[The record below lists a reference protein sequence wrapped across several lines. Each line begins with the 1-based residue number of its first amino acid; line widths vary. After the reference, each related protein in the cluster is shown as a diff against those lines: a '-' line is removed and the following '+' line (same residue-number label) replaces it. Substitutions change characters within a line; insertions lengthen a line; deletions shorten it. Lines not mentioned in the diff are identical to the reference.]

1 MRFLGALSPGWEGP
15 LDGLAGGAAAYAL
28 SRLHPSGSVTVVVPD
43 HAAVDRWVRAL
54 RFFAPGRRVLPY
66 PADNGR
72 AWDGNVRDPELALA
86 RIVARAATDAVVV
99 AEARALLAQV
109 PPLGARTLRA
119 GDLLDPQSLV
129 RWLVAR
135 GYLASPQ
142 VDGPGTVALR
152 GGGVEAWG
160 VGNERSTRVL
170 FFDDEVE
177 AVRGPA
183 TLLPAREAAL
193 DAQAAERAAAYVHG
207 VASERGVV
215 GRDRRQVLADLRDGT
230 WFASCE
236 DYLPALAECGPVDLP
251 FPRVVHE
258 PALVDDALARAC
270 DDVERRFDALHEED
284 APLVRP
290 RDRYVR
296 PSLEG
301 RPLRAGGIGFDTRT
315 NGDLRVGSQGELA
328 PVVVAL
334 RKRAATGA
342 SVVLVAD
349 DATRAGRIRQLL
361 EPHGLVPGDT
371 PAPRTVALVV
381 GDLPEGFTAP
391 DIAFVT
397 ADEIFGER
405 LRTET
410 VSVATRFRRAAA
422 GGLGTV
428 NRGEP
433 VVHARHGIGL
443 YRGLAR
449 MPLGETA
456 GDFVVIEYRDGDRLY
471 VPVFRLDLVA
481 PYRTP
486 EGAPPPR
493 LDKLGGATW
502 ELRRAKVRDAVLKLA
517 AEILRIHAGRRLAQA
532 PTFSGRDALFTRFEE
547 AFPYV
552 ETPEQQEAIEAVLG
566 DLAAGTPMDRL
577 VVGDVGFGTTEVA
590 MRAAFRVLLD
600 GYQALVLVPTTV
612 LAAQH
617 LHNFRQRLEPFGG
630 RVEGLSRF
638 VDTADTRRIQA
649 DLAAGG
655 VDVLVATTAALGRS
669 VRFKRL
675 GLVVVDEEHRFGTKH
690 KEESRRLAAGIHY
703 LALSATPIP
712 RTLHMALGGLRGLSL
727 ITTPPEGRVPIHTEV
742 VRFDATRIRDE
753 ILAEKARGGQVF
765 LVHNRVQ
772 SIEGVARWLTK
783 IVPEVSVIVAHGQ
796 MSADR
801 LEAAMARFAGGEVD
815 VLLCTAIIES
825 GVDLPNANLMLINR
839 AESFGVA
846 QLYQLRGRVGRANVG
861 ARCILLV
868 GGAGV
873 ASKQALGRLHALME
887 ANALGSGFGLASR
900 DLEMRGGGEILGEKQ
915 TGHIAAI
922 GFDAYVQL
930 LDEAVHKLRGD
941 ATQAPIETEVEV
953 PLPAFFPEEWVP
965 DTADR
970 LDAYQKL
977 ALAPTAARVAGVFA
991 DLERRHGVAPPEA
1004 QNLRRVTEL
1013 RVTCRD
1019 IGVLKCSM
1027 LRVRAVFVLSS
1038 RHALDP
1044 ERLLDLCT
1052 RDQARFRAQGN
1063 DAIEVRCTPEE
1074 GADPLAFLGW
1084 CIGRL
1089 RG

>member
-1 MRFLGALSPGWEGP
+1 MPFLCSLEPGWQGP
-15 LDGLAGGAAAYAL
+15 LDGLAGGAAPYAL
-28 SRLHPSGSVTVVVPD
+28 SRLFPAGSVTVAVTD
-43 HAAVDRWVRAL
+43 HAAVDRWTRAL
-54 RFFAPGRRVLPY
+54 RFFAPGRRVLAY

-72 AWDGNVRDPELALA
+72 PWDGNVRDPELAAA
-86 RIVARAATDAVVV
+86 RIVARASSGAVVV
-99 AEARALLAQV
+99 AEARALLARV
-109 PPLGARTLRA
+109 PPLDARTIRA
-119 GDLLDPQSLV
+119 GDRLDPQALV

-160 VGNERSTRVL
+160 IGDNRSTRVL
-170 FFDDEVE
+170 FLDDEVE

-193 DAQAAERAAAYVHG
+193 DSARAERAAAYVHA
-207 VASERGVV
+207 VANERGVV
-215 GRDRRQVLADLRDGT
+215 GRDRRQVLADLREGT

-236 DYLPALAECGPVDLP
+236 DYLPALAECGPPELP
-251 FPRVVHE
+251 FPVLVHE
-258 PALVDDALARAC
+258 PALVEAALARAW
-270 DDVERRFDALHEED
+270 DDVERRLDALHEED
-284 APLVRP
+284 KPLVRLG
-290 RDRYVR
+290 DRYAPVKIDG
-296 PSLEG
+296 LA
-301 RPLRAGGIGFDTRT
+301 LRAGGLGFDTRS
-315 NGDLRVGSQGELA
+315 NADLRVGSQGDLA
-328 PVVVAL
+328 PVVTAL

-349 DATRAGRIRQLL
+349 DATRANRIRQLL
-361 EPHGLVPGDT
+361 EPHGLVPGDA

-456 GDFVVIEYRDGDRLY
+456 GDFVVVEYRDGDRLY
-471 VPVFRLDLVA
+471 VPVFRLDLLA
-481 PYRTP
+481 PYRSP
-486 EGAPPPR
+486 GDAPAPR
-493 LDKLGGATW
+493 LDKLGGSTW
-502 ELRRAKVRDAVLKLA
+502 ELRRAKVRDAVIKLA
-517 AEILRIHAGRRLAQA
+517 AEILRIHAGRKLAQA
-532 PTFSGRDALFTRFEE
+532 PAFTGRDALFARFEE

-577 VVGDVGFGTTEVA
+577 VVGDVGFGKTEVA
-590 MRAAFRVLLD
+590 MRAAFRVLLE

-617 LHNFRQRLEPFGG
+617 LRSFKARLEPFGA
-630 RVEGLSRF
+630 RVEGLSRL
-638 VDTADTRRIQA
+638 VDSSRIRTIVS
-649 DLAAGG
+649 DVSSGK

-669 VRFKRL
+669 VRFRRL
-675 GLVVVDEEHRFGTKH
+675 GLVVVDEEHRFGTKQ
-690 KEESRRLAAGIHY
+690 KEDSRRLASGIHY

-712 RTLHMALGGLRGLSL
+712 RTLHMALGGLRSLSL

-742 VRFDATRIRDE
+742 VRFDATRIREE
-753 ILAEKARGGQVF
+753 ILAEKARGGQAF

-772 SIEGVARWLTK
+772 SIAGVGRWLAK
-783 IVPEVSVIVAHGQ
+783 IVPEASVEVAHGQ
-796 MSADR
+796 MSAEK
-801 LEAAMARFAGGEVD
+801 LESAMARFAGGEVD
-815 VLLCTAIIES
+815 VLLCTAIVES

-846 QLYQLRGRVGRANVG
+846 QLYQLRGRVGRADVG

-868 GGAGV
+868 GGTGV
-873 ASKQALGRLHALME
+873 ASKQALGRLHALMD

-900 DLEMRGGGEILGEKQ
+900 DLELRGGGEILGEKQ
-915 TGHIAAI
+915 HGHIAAI

-930 LDEAVHKLRGD
+930 LDEAVHRLRGD
-941 ATQAPIETEVEV
+941 AAQPPVDTEVEV
-953 PLPAFFPEEWVP
+953 PLPAFLPEDWVP
-965 DTADR
+965 DAADR

-977 ALAPTAARVAGVFA
+977 SLAPNANRVAGVFA
-991 DLERRHGVAPPEA
+991 DLERRHGPPPLEA

-1013 RVTCRD
+1013 RITCRD
-1019 IGVLKCSM
+1019 LGVTKCSM
-1027 LRVRAVFVLSS
+1027 LRVRAVVVLSP

-1044 ERLLDLCT
+1044 QRLVDLCT
-1052 RDQARFRAQGN
+1052 REPARFRAQGS

-1074 GADPLAFLGW
+1074 AREPFTFLDW
-1084 CIGRL
+1084 AIARL
-1089 RG
+1089 QG